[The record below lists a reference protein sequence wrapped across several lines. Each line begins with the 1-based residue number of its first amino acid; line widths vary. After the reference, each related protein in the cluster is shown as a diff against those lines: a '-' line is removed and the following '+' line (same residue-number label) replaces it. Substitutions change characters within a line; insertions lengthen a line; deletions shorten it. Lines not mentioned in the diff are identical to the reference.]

1 MASDNAMGQ
10 LVKDKVILVTGSTTG
25 IGEYAARRIAAEGG
39 KVMIHGRNARRAAA
53 LAEELGAAADFA
65 LGDLQDPAVAAHL
78 VEAAA
83 ERFGRLDAL
92 VNNAALLTRSS
103 LDTASVELFDRQVAV
118 NLRAPLLLAQAAVSR
133 FRKQGGGGHI
143 LNVGSI
149 NALGGE
155 RNLLVYS
162 MTKGGLMT
170 MTRNLSA
177 YLASEGIRVNQI
189 NAGWTLT
196 ENEKKI
202 KVADGSEEGW
212 WQRIPLEHAPSGRI
226 FAPEEAAA
234 HIVFWLSDQ
243 AGPVNGSVFEIEQ
256 WPLVGQNAPK

>member
-1 MASDNAMGQ
+1 MGQ
-10 LVKDKVILVTGSTTG
+10 LVRDKVILVTGSTTG
-25 IGEYAARRIAAEGG
+25 IGEFTARRIVAEGG
-39 KVMIHGRNARRAAA
+39 RAMIHGRSAGRAAA
-53 LAEELGAAADFA
+53 LVEELGEAAAFS
-65 LGDLQDPAVAAHL
+65 LGDLQDPAVAVHL
-78 VEAAA
+78 VEATV

-92 VNNAALLTRSS
+92 VNNAALITRSN
-103 LDTASVELFDRQVAV
+103 LDNTAVEHFDRLVAV
-118 NLRAPLLLAQAAVSR
+118 NLRAPLLLTQAAVAQ

-143 LNVGSI
+143 LNVGSV

-162 MTKGGLMT
+162 ITKGGLMT

-177 YLASEGIRVNQI
+177 YLASEGIRVNQV

-202 KVADGSEEGW
+202 KVQDGSEEGW
-212 WQRIPLEHAPSGRI
+212 WERIPPEHAPSGRI

-256 WPLVGQNAPK
+256 WPFVGQNASK

>member
-1 MASDNAMGQ
+1 MGQ
-10 LVKDKVILVTGSTTG
+10 LVRDKVILVTGSTTG
-25 IGEYAARRIAAEGG
+25 IGEFTARRIVAEGG
-39 KVMIHGRNARRAAA
+39 RAMIHGRSAGRAAA
-53 LAEELGAAADFA
+53 LVEELGEAAAFSP
-65 LGDLQDPAVAAHL
+65 GDLQDPDVAVYL
-78 VEAAA
+78 VEATV

-92 VNNAALLTRSS
+92 VNNAALLTRSN
-103 LDTASVELFDRQVAV
+103 LDNAAVELFDRQVAV
-118 NLRAPLLLAQAAVSR
+118 NLRAPLLLTQAAVAQ
-133 FRKQGGGGHI
+133 FRKQGDGGHI
-143 LNVGSI
+143 LNVGSV

-162 MTKGGLMT
+162 ITKGGLMT

-177 YLASEGIRVNQI
+177 YLASEGIRVNQV
-189 NAGWTLT
+189 NVGWTLT

-202 KVADGSEEGW
+202 KVQDGFEEGW
-212 WQRIPLEHAPSGRI
+212 WEHIPPEHAPSGRI

-256 WPLVGQNAPK
+256 WPLVGQNASK

>member
-1 MASDNAMGQ
+1 MGQ

-25 IGEYAARRIAAEGG
+25 IGECTARRIVAEGG
-39 KVMIHGRNARRAAA
+39 KVMIHGRSAGRAAA
-53 LAEELGAAADFA
+53 LAEELGEAAAFS
-65 LGDLQDPAVAAHL
+65 LGDLQDPAVPGRL
-78 VEAAA
+78 VEAAV
-83 ERFGRLDAL
+83 ERFGRLNAL
-92 VNNAALLTRSS
+92 VNNAAFLARSN
-103 LDTASVELFDRQVAV
+103 LDNAAVELFDRQVAV
-118 NLRAPLLLAQAAVSR
+118 NMRAPLLLSQAAVAQ

-143 LNVGSI
+143 LNVGSV

-196 ENEKKI
+196 ENEKRI
-202 KVADGSEEGW
+202 KVQDGSEEGW
-212 WQRIPLEHAPSGRI
+212 WENISPEHAPSGRI

-256 WPLVGQNAPK
+256 WPLVGQNASK